1 MSFVIVFWKLDPFI
15 YTKFRILMSELNL
28 IEEEQEKE
36 KDIYVSL
43 EQQDS
48 NKA

>member
-1 MSFVIVFWKLDPFI
+1 
-15 YTKFRILMSELNL
+15 MSELNL

-43 EQQDS
+43 EKQNS

>member
-1 MSFVIVFWKLDPFI
+1 
-15 YTKFRILMSELNL
+15 MSELNL